1 MSVSERLHLRHLS
14 VLSASVLVGAVFW
27 SAFGQSEAGSD
38 TPSSRPATYQWDLPP
53 WAPDPIVPPD
63 NPMSREKVELGR
75 HLFYDKRLSADASMS
90 CATCHQQ
97 QKAFTD
103 GKARSE
109 GVDGTLGGRSAMS
122 LANAGYLPV
131 LTWMNPNLNSLEIQ
145 ALIPIFGEHP
155 VEMGMAG
162 REQLLF
168 ERLKAEPRYRKLFT
182 EAFPNESTRGDEA
195 LYSLSTVTKALAAFQ
210 RSLVSFGSAFDQY
223 RYEGKKEALSASA
236 KRGESLF
243 FGEKMECYHC
253 HGGLNFNDNVQHS
266 RMPFPELGFHNT
278 GLYDIDGKGSYP
290 KKNPGIIE
298 ITGLAGDT
306 GKFRTPTLRNVA
318 LTAPYMHDG
327 SIPTLAEVIRSHYAR
342 AGRASAKYGQPN
354 PLRSEFLQ
362 GFEVTDEEVAD
373 LVVFLESRTDMAFVA
388 NPRHGDP
395 WGERLGC
402 FDMLR

>member
-1 MSVSERLHLRHLS
+1 MRVSGLLHPRHLS
-14 VLSASVLVGAVFW
+14 VLSAYVLVGAVLW
-27 SAFGQSEAGSD
+27 SAFGQSEARSD
-38 TPSSRPATYQWDLPP
+38 TSSLRTEAYQWDLPQ
-53 WAPDPIVPPD
+53 WAPEPIVPPD

-75 HLFYDKRLSADASMS
+75 HLFYDKRLSSDASMS

-97 QKAFTD
+97 EKAFTD

-122 LANAGYLPV
+122 LVNAGYLPV

-145 ALIPIFGEHP
+145 SLIPIFGEHP

-162 REQLLF
+162 REELLF

-182 EAFPNESTRGDEA
+182 EAFPNESTRGDES

-223 RYEGKKEALSASA
+223 RYEGKTEALSASA

-253 HGGLNFNDNVQHS
+253 HGGLNFNDNIQHS

-278 GLYDIDGKGSYP
+278 GLYNIDGKGSYP

-298 ITGLAGDT
+298 ITGLASDT
-306 GKFRTPTLRNVA
+306 GKFRTPTLRNIA

-342 AGRASAKYGQPN
+342 AGRASMEYGQPN

-362 GFEVTDEEVAD
+362 GFEVTDQEVAD
-373 LVVFLESRTDMAFVA
+373 LVVFLESLTDTAFIA
-388 NPRHGDP
+388 NPRHGNP
-395 WGERLGC
+395 WGVVAQ
-402 FDMLR
+402 

>member
-1 MSVSERLHLRHLS
+1 MSVSGLLHLRHLS
-14 VLSASVLVGAVFW
+14 VLSACVLVGAVLW
-27 SAFGQSEAGSD
+27 SAFGQSEARSD
-38 TPSSRPATYQWDLPP
+38 TSSLRTEAYQWDLPK
-53 WAPDPIVPPD
+53 WAPEPIVPPD

-75 HLFYDKRLSADASMS
+75 HLFYDKRLSSDSSMS

-97 QKAFTD
+97 EKAFTD

-109 GVDGTLGGRSAMS
+109 GIDGTLGGRSAMS
-122 LANAGYLPV
+122 LVNAGYLPV

-168 ERLKAEPRYRKLFT
+168 ERLKAEPRYRKLFI
-182 EAFPNESTRGDEA
+182 EAFPNESAGGDEA

-223 RYEGKKEALSASA
+223 RYEGKKEALSVSA

-290 KKNPGIIE
+290 TKNPGIIE
-298 ITGLAGDT
+298 ITGLASDT
-306 GKFRTPTLRNVA
+306 GKFRTPTLRNIA

-342 AGRASAKYGQPN
+342 AGRASMEYGQPN

-362 GFEVTDEEVAD
+362 GFEVTDQEVAD
-373 LVVFLESRTDMAFVA
+373 LVVFLESLTDTAFVA

-395 WGERLGC
+395 WGVVAQ
-402 FDMLR
+402 

>member
-1 MSVSERLHLRHLS
+1 MSVSGLLHLRHLS
-14 VLSASVLVGAVFW
+14 VLSACVLVGAVLW
-27 SAFGQSEAGSD
+27 SAFGQSEARSD
-38 TPSSRPATYQWDLPP
+38 TSSLRTEAYQWDLPQ
-53 WAPDPIVPPD
+53 WAPEPIVPPD

-75 HLFYDKRLSADASMS
+75 HLFYDKRLSSDASMS

-97 QKAFTD
+97 EKAFTD
-103 GKARSE
+103 GMARSE
-109 GVDGTLGGRSAMS
+109 GIDGTLGGRSAMS

-168 ERLKAEPRYRKLFT
+168 ERLKAEPRYRKLFI
-182 EAFPNESTRGDEA
+182 EAFPNESTGGDEA

-223 RYEGKKEALSASA
+223 RYEGKTEALSVSA

-298 ITGLAGDT
+298 ITGLASDT
-306 GKFRTPTLRNVA
+306 GKFRTPTLRNIA

-342 AGRASAKYGQPN
+342 AGRASMEYGQPN

-362 GFEVTDEEVAD
+362 GFEVTDQEVAD
-373 LVVFLESRTDMAFVA
+373 LVVFLESLTDTAFIA

-395 WGERLGC
+395 WGVVAQ
-402 FDMLR
+402 

>member
-1 MSVSERLHLRHLS
+1 MSVSGLLHPRHLS
-14 VLSASVLVGAVFW
+14 ALSACVLVGAVLW
-27 SAFGQSEAGSD
+27 SAFGQSEARSEI
-38 TPSSRPATYQWDLPP
+38 SSLRTEAYQWNLPQWVP
-53 WAPDPIVPPD
+53 EPIVPPD

-75 HLFYDKRLSADASMS
+75 HLFYDKRLSSDASMS

-97 QKAFTD
+97 EKAFTD

-122 LANAGYLPV
+122 LVNAGYLPV

-145 ALIPIFGEHP
+145 SLIPIFGEHP

-162 REQLLF
+162 REELLF

-182 EAFPNESTRGDEA
+182 DAFPNESTRGDES

-223 RYEGKKEALSASA
+223 RYEGKTEALSASA

-253 HGGLNFNDNVQHS
+253 HGGLNFNDNIQHS

-278 GLYDIDGKGSYP
+278 GLYNIDGKGSYP

-306 GKFRTPTLRNVA
+306 GKFRTPTLRNIA

-342 AGRASAKYGQPN
+342 AGRASMEYGQPN

-362 GFEVTDEEVAD
+362 GFEVTDQEVAD
-373 LVVFLESRTDMAFVA
+373 LVVFLESLTDTAFIA

-395 WGERLGC
+395 WGVVAQ
-402 FDMLR
+402 

>member
-1 MSVSERLHLRHLS
+1 MSVSGLLHPRHLS
-14 VLSASVLVGAVFW
+14 ALSACVLVGAVLW
-27 SAFGQSEAGSD
+27 SAFGQSEARSEI
-38 TPSSRPATYQWDLPP
+38 SSLLTEAYQWDLPQ
-53 WAPDPIVPPD
+53 WAPEPIVPPD

-75 HLFYDKRLSADASMS
+75 HLFYDKRLSSDASMS

-97 QKAFTD
+97 EKAFTD

-122 LANAGYLPV
+122 LVNAGYLPV

-145 ALIPIFGEHP
+145 SLIPIFGEHP

-162 REQLLF
+162 REELLF

-182 EAFPNESTRGDEA
+182 DAFPNESTRGDES

-223 RYEGKKEALSASA
+223 RYEGKTEALSASA

-253 HGGLNFNDNVQHS
+253 HGGLNFNDNIQHS

-278 GLYDIDGKGSYP
+278 GLYNIDGKGSYP

-306 GKFRTPTLRNVA
+306 GKFRTPTLRNIA

-342 AGRASAKYGQPN
+342 AGRASMEFGQPN

-362 GFEVTDEEVAD
+362 GFEVTDQEVAD
-373 LVVFLESRTDMAFVA
+373 LVLFLESLTDTAFVA

-395 WGERLGC
+395 WGVVAQ
-402 FDMLR
+402 

>member
-1 MSVSERLHLRHLS
+1 MSMSERRYLPHVS
-14 VLSASVLVGAVFW
+14 VLSACVLVGAVFW
-27 SAFGQSEAGSD
+27 SAFGQSDTRSD
-38 TPSSRPATYQWDLPP
+38 SASSRSVAYQWDLPQ
-53 WAPDPIVPPD
+53 WAPEPIVPAD

-75 HLFYDKRLSADASMS
+75 HLFYDKRLSADSSMS
-90 CATCHQQ
+90 CATCHRQE
-97 QKAFTD
+97 KAFTD

-109 GVDGTLGGRSAMS
+109 GIDGTLGGRSAMS

-162 REQLLF
+162 REELLF

-182 EAFPNESTRGDEA
+182 EAFPNASTRGDEA

-223 RYEGKKEALSASA
+223 RYEGRTEALSASA

-298 ITGLAGDT
+298 ITGLAADA
-306 GKFRTPTLRNVA
+306 GKFRTPTLRNIA

-342 AGRASAKYGQPN
+342 AGRASMEYGQPN

-362 GFEVTDEEVAD
+362 GFEVTDQEVAD
-373 LVVFLESRTDMAFVA
+373 LVVFLESLTDTAFIA

-395 WGERLGC
+395 WGVSTQ
-402 FDMLR
+402 

>member
-1 MSVSERLHLRHLS
+1 MSVSGLLHTRHLS
-14 VLSASVLVGAVFW
+14 VLSACVLVGAVLW
-27 SAFGQSEAGSD
+27 SAFGQSEARSD
-38 TPSSRPATYQWDLPP
+38 TSSLRTEAYQWDLPQ
-53 WAPDPIVPPD
+53 WAPEPIVPPD

-75 HLFYDKRLSADASMS
+75 HLFYDKRLSADSSMS
-90 CATCHQQ
+90 CATCHRQD
-97 QKAFTD
+97 KAFTD

-109 GVDGTLGGRSAMS
+109 GIDGTLGGRSAMS
-122 LANAGYLPV
+122 LVNAGYLPV

-145 ALIPIFGEHP
+145 SLIPIFGEHP

-162 REQLLF
+162 REELLF

-182 EAFPNESTRGDEA
+182 EAFPDESTRGDEA

-223 RYEGKKEALSASA
+223 RYEGKTQALSASA

-253 HGGLNFNDNVQHS
+253 HGGLNFNDNIQHS

-298 ITGLAGDT
+298 ITGLASDT
-306 GKFRTPTLRNVA
+306 GKFRTPTLRNIA

-342 AGRASAKYGQPN
+342 AGRASMEYGQPN

-362 GFEVTDEEVAD
+362 GFEVTDQEVAD
-373 LVVFLESRTDMAFVA
+373 LVVFLESLTDTAFIA

-395 WGERLGC
+395 WGVVAQ
-402 FDMLR
+402 

>member
-1 MSVSERLHLRHLS
+1 MSVSGLLHLRHLS
-14 VLSASVLVGAVFW
+14 VLSACVLVGAVLW
-27 SAFGQSEAGSD
+27 SAFGQSEARSD
-38 TPSSRPATYQWDLPP
+38 TSSLRTEAYQWDLPK
-53 WAPDPIVPPD
+53 WAPEPIVPPD

-75 HLFYDKRLSADASMS
+75 HLFYDKRLSADSSMS
-90 CATCHQQ
+90 CATCHRQD
-97 QKAFTD
+97 KAFTD

-109 GVDGTLGGRSAMS
+109 GIDGTLGGRSAMS

-162 REQLLF
+162 REELLF
-168 ERLKAEPRYRKLFT
+168 ERLKAEPHYRKLFT
-182 EAFPNESTRGDEA
+182 EAFPNESTRGDES

-223 RYEGKKEALSASA
+223 RYEGKTEALSASA

-266 RMPFPELGFHNT
+266 RMPFPEIRFHNT

-306 GKFRTPTLRNVA
+306 GKFRTPTLRNIA

-342 AGRASAKYGQPN
+342 AGRSSMEYGQPN

-362 GFEVTDEEVAD
+362 GFEVTDQEVAD
-373 LVVFLESRTDMAFVA
+373 LIVFLESLTDTAFVA

-395 WGERLGC
+395 WGVTAQ
-402 FDMLR
+402 

>member
-1 MSVSERLHLRHLS
+1 MSVSGLLHTRHLS
-14 VLSASVLVGAVFW
+14 VLSACVLVGAVLW
-27 SAFGQSEAGSD
+27 SAFGQSEARSD
-38 TPSSRPATYQWDLPP
+38 TSSLRTEAYQWDLPQ
-53 WAPDPIVPPD
+53 WAPEPIVPPD

-75 HLFYDKRLSADASMS
+75 HLFYDKRLSADSSMS
-90 CATCHQQ
+90 CATCHRQD
-97 QKAFTD
+97 KAFTD

-109 GVDGTLGGRSAMS
+109 GIDGTLGGRSAMS
-122 LANAGYLPV
+122 LVNAGYLPV

-162 REQLLF
+162 REELLF

-182 EAFPNESTRGDEA
+182 EAFPDESTRGDEA

-223 RYEGKKEALSASA
+223 RYEGKTQALSASA

-253 HGGLNFNDNVQHS
+253 HGGLNFNDNIQHS

-298 ITGLAGDT
+298 ITGLASDT
-306 GKFRTPTLRNVA
+306 GKFRTPTLRNIA

-342 AGRASAKYGQPN
+342 AGRASMEYGQPN

-362 GFEVTDEEVAD
+362 GFEVTDQEVAD
-373 LVVFLESRTDMAFVA
+373 LVVFLESLTDTAFIA

-395 WGERLGC
+395 WGVVAQ
-402 FDMLR
+402 

>member
-1 MSVSERLHLRHLS
+1 MSVSGLLHTRHLS
-14 VLSASVLVGAVFW
+14 VLSACVLVGAVLW
-27 SAFGQSEAGSD
+27 SAFGQSEARSD
-38 TPSSRPATYQWDLPP
+38 TSSLRTEAYQWDLPQ
-53 WAPDPIVPPD
+53 WAPEPIVPPD

-75 HLFYDKRLSADASMS
+75 HLFYDKRLSADSSMS
-90 CATCHQQ
+90 CATCHRQD
-97 QKAFTD
+97 KAFTD

-109 GVDGTLGGRSAMS
+109 GIDGTLGGRSAMS
-122 LANAGYLPV
+122 LVNAGYLPV

-162 REQLLF
+162 REKLLF

-182 EAFPNESTRGDEA
+182 EAFPNESTRGDES

-223 RYEGKKEALSASA
+223 RYEGKTQALSASA

-253 HGGLNFNDNVQHS
+253 HGGLNFNDNIQHS

-298 ITGLAGDT
+298 ITGLASDT
-306 GKFRTPTLRNVA
+306 GKFRTPTLRNIA

-342 AGRASAKYGQPN
+342 AGRASMEYGQPN

-362 GFEVTDEEVAD
+362 GFEVTDQEVAD
-373 LVVFLESRTDMAFVA
+373 LVVFLESLTDTAFIA

-395 WGERLGC
+395 WGVVAQ
-402 FDMLR
+402 

>member
-1 MSVSERLHLRHLS
+1 MSVSGLLHLRHLS
-14 VLSASVLVGAVFW
+14 VLSACVLVGAVLW
-27 SAFGQSEAGSD
+27 SAFGQSEARSD
-38 TPSSRPATYQWDLPP
+38 TSSLRTEAYQWDLPK
-53 WAPDPIVPPD
+53 WAPEPIVPPD

-75 HLFYDKRLSADASMS
+75 HLFYDKRLSSDASMS

-97 QKAFTD
+97 EKAFTD

-109 GVDGTLGGRSAMS
+109 GIDGTLGGRSAMS
-122 LANAGYLPV
+122 LVNAGYLPV

-168 ERLKAEPRYRKLFT
+168 ERLKAEPRYQKLFI
-182 EAFPNESTRGDEA
+182 EAFPNESTGGDEA

-223 RYEGKKEALSASA
+223 RYEGKKEALSVSA

-298 ITGLAGDT
+298 ITGLASDT
-306 GKFRTPTLRNVA
+306 GKFRTPTLRNIA

-342 AGRASAKYGQPN
+342 AGRASMEYGQPN

-362 GFEVTDEEVAD
+362 GFEVTDQEVAD
-373 LVVFLESRTDMAFVA
+373 LVVFLESLTDTAFVA

-395 WGERLGC
+395 WGVVAQ
-402 FDMLR
+402 

>member
-38 TPSSRPATYQWDLPP
+38 IPSSRPATYQWDLPP
-53 WAPDPIVPPD
+53 WAPDPIVPLD

-145 ALIPIFGEHP
+145 ALITIFGEHP

-373 LVVFLESRTDMAFVA
+373 LVVFLESLTDVAFVA

-395 WGERLGC
+395 WGVIAR
-402 FDMLR
+402 

>member
-1 MSVSERLHLRHLS
+1 MSVSELLHSRQVGVLS
-14 VLSASVLVGAVFW
+14 VCICICLLIG
-27 SAFGQSEAGSD
+27 SAFAQSAPRSD
-38 TPSSRPATYQWDLPP
+38 SVSAHVETYHWGLPQWVPE
-53 WAPDPIVPPD
+53 PIVPVD
-63 NPMSREKVELGR
+63 NAMSRAKVELGR
-75 HLFYDKRLSADASMS
+75 HLFYDKRLSADQSMS
-90 CATCHQQ
+90 CATCHRQE
-97 QKAFTD
+97 KAFTD

-109 GVDGTLGGRSAMS
+109 GIDGTLGGRSAMS

-131 LTWMNPNLNSLEIQ
+131 LTWMNPNLDSLEIQ

-155 VEMGMAG
+155 IEMGMAG

-168 ERLKAEPRYRKLFT
+168 ERLKADSRYQKLFVQ
-182 EAFPNESTRGDEA
+182 AFPNESIKGDKA
-195 LYSLSTVTKALAAFQ
+195 LYSLSTLTKALAAFE

-223 RYEGKKEALSASA
+223 RYEGKKEALNASA

-278 GLYDIDGKGSYP
+278 GLYDLDGKGSYP

-298 ITGLAGDT
+298 VTGLEGDR
-306 GKFRTPTLRNVA
+306 GKFRTPTLRNIA

-327 SIPTLAEVIRSHYAR
+327 SIPTLVEVIRSHYAR
-342 AGRASAKYGQPN
+342 AGRASAEYGQPN

-362 GFEVTDEEVAD
+362 GFDVTDEEVAD
-373 LVVFLESRTDMAFVA
+373 LVAFLESLTDAAFIS
-388 NPRHGDP
+388 NPQHSDP
-395 WGERLGC
+395 WGVVAR
-402 FDMLR
+402 

>member
-1 MSVSERLHLRHLS
+1 MSVSERRHLRHLS
-14 VLSASVLVGAVFW
+14 VLSACVLVGAVFW

-75 HLFYDKRLSADASMS
+75 RLFYDKRLSADASMS

-253 HGGLNFNDNVQHS
+253 HGGLNFNDNVHHS

-373 LVVFLESRTDMAFVA
+373 LVVFLESLTDMAFVA

-395 WGERLGC
+395 WGAIAQ
-402 FDMLR
+402 

>member
-1 MSVSERLHLRHLS
+1 
-14 VLSASVLVGAVFW
+14 LVGAVLW
-27 SAFGQSEAGSD
+27 SAFGQSEARSEI
-38 TPSSRPATYQWDLPP
+38 SSLRTEAYQWDLPQ
-53 WAPDPIVPPD
+53 WAPEPIVPPD

-75 HLFYDKRLSADASMS
+75 HLFYDKRLSSDASMS

-97 QKAFTD
+97 EKAFTD

-122 LANAGYLPV
+122 LVNAGYLPV

-145 ALIPIFGEHP
+145 SLIPIFGEHP

-162 REQLLF
+162 REELLF

-182 EAFPNESTRGDEA
+182 DAFPNESTRGDES

-223 RYEGKKEALSASA
+223 RYEGKTEALSASA

-253 HGGLNFNDNVQHS
+253 HGGLNFNDNIQHS

-278 GLYDIDGKGSYP
+278 GLYNIDGKGSYP

-306 GKFRTPTLRNVA
+306 GKFRTPTLRNIA

-342 AGRASAKYGQPN
+342 AGRASMEYGQPN

-362 GFEVTDEEVAD
+362 GFEVTDQEVAD
-373 LVVFLESRTDMAFVA
+373 LVVFLESLTDTAFIA

-395 WGERLGC
+395 WGVVAQ
-402 FDMLR
+402 

>member
-1 MSVSERLHLRHLS
+1 MSVSGLLRLRYLS
-14 VLSASVLVGAVFW
+14 VLNACMLMGGILWSASGH
-27 SAFGQSEAGSD
+27 SETRPD
-38 TPSSRPATYQWDLPP
+38 TSSSSVAAYQWDLPQWVP
-53 WAPDPIVPPD
+53 EPIVPPD

-75 HLFYDKRLSADASMS
+75 HLFYDKRLSADSSMS
-90 CATCHQQ
+90 CATCHRQE
-97 QKAFTD
+97 KAFTD

-109 GVDGTLGGRSAMS
+109 GIDGTLGGRSAMS

-162 REQLLF
+162 REGLLF
-168 ERLKAEPRYRKLFT
+168 ERLKAEPRYRKLFS
-182 EAFPNESTRGDEA
+182 EAFPDESTRGDEA

-306 GKFRTPTLRNVA
+306 GKFRTPTLRNIA

-342 AGRASAKYGQPN
+342 AGRASMEYGQPN

-362 GFEVTDEEVAD
+362 GFEVTDDEVAD
-373 LVVFLESRTDMAFVA
+373 LVVFLESLTDTTFIA
-388 NPRHGDP
+388 NPRHSNP
-395 WGERLGC
+395 WGDTKE
-402 FDMLR
+402 

>member
-1 MSVSERLHLRHLS
+1 MSVSGLLHTRHLS
-14 VLSASVLVGAVFW
+14 VLSACVLVGAVLW
-27 SAFGQSEAGSD
+27 SAFGQSEARSD
-38 TPSSRPATYQWDLPP
+38 TSSLRTEAYQWDLPQ
-53 WAPDPIVPPD
+53 WAPEPIVPPD

-75 HLFYDKRLSADASMS
+75 HLFYDKRLSADSSMS
-90 CATCHQQ
+90 CATCHRQD
-97 QKAFTD
+97 KAFTD

-109 GVDGTLGGRSAMS
+109 GIDGTLGGRSAMS
-122 LANAGYLPV
+122 LVNAGYLPV

-162 REQLLF
+162 REELLF

-182 EAFPNESTRGDEA
+182 EAFPDESTRGDEA

-223 RYEGKKEALSASA
+223 RYEGKTQALSASA

-253 HGGLNFNDNVQHS
+253 HGGLNFNDNIQHS

-298 ITGLAGDT
+298 ITGLASDT
-306 GKFRTPTLRNVA
+306 GKFRTPTLRNIA

-327 SIPTLAEVIRSHYAR
+327 SIPTLAQVIRSHYAR
-342 AGRASAKYGQPN
+342 AGRASMEYGQPN

-362 GFEVTDEEVAD
+362 GFEVTDQEVAD
-373 LVVFLESRTDMAFVA
+373 LVVFLESLTDTAFIA

-395 WGERLGC
+395 WGVVAQ
-402 FDMLR
+402 

>member
-1 MSVSERLHLRHLS
+1 
-14 VLSASVLVGAVFW
+14 
-27 SAFGQSEAGSD
+27 
-38 TPSSRPATYQWDLPP
+38 
-53 WAPDPIVPPD
+53 
-63 NPMSREKVELGR
+63 MSREKVELGR
-75 HLFYDKRLSADASMS
+75 HLFYDKRLSSDASMS

-97 QKAFTD
+97 EKAFTD

-109 GVDGTLGGRSAMS
+109 GIDGTLGGRSAMS

-168 ERLKAEPRYRKLFT
+168 ERLKAEPRYRKLFI
-182 EAFPNESTRGDEA
+182 EAFPNESTGGDEA

-223 RYEGKKEALSASA
+223 RYEGKKEALSVSA

-298 ITGLAGDT
+298 ITGLASDT
-306 GKFRTPTLRNVA
+306 GKFRTPTLRNIA

-327 SIPTLAEVIRSHYAR
+327 SVPTLAEVIRSHYAR
-342 AGRASAKYGQPN
+342 AGRASMEYGQPN

-362 GFEVTDEEVAD
+362 GFEVTDQEVAD
-373 LVVFLESRTDMAFVA
+373 LVVFLESLTDMAFIA

-395 WGERLGC
+395 WGVVAQ
-402 FDMLR
+402 

>member
-1 MSVSERLHLRHLS
+1 
-14 VLSASVLVGAVFW
+14 
-27 SAFGQSEAGSD
+27 
-38 TPSSRPATYQWDLPP
+38 
-53 WAPDPIVPPD
+53 
-63 NPMSREKVELGR
+63 
-75 HLFYDKRLSADASMS
+75 
-90 CATCHQQ
+90 
-97 QKAFTD
+97 
-103 GKARSE
+103 
-109 GVDGTLGGRSAMS
+109 
-122 LANAGYLPV
+122 
-131 LTWMNPNLNSLEIQ
+131 
-145 ALIPIFGEHP
+145 
-155 VEMGMAG
+155 MGMGG

-290 KKNPGIIE
+290 KKNPGIID
-298 ITGLAGDT
+298 ITGLAGDI

-373 LVVFLESRTDMAFVA
+373 LVVFLESLTDMTFVA

-395 WGERLGC
+395 WGVIAQ
-402 FDMLR
+402 

>member
-1 MSVSERLHLRHLS
+1 MSVSGLFHPRHLS
-14 VLSASVLVGAVFW
+14 VLSACVLVGAVLW
-27 SAFGQSEAGSD
+27 SAFGQSEARSD
-38 TPSSRPATYQWDLPP
+38 TASLRTEAYQWDLPQ
-53 WAPDPIVPPD
+53 WAPEPIVPSD

-75 HLFYDKRLSADASMS
+75 HLFYDKRLSSDASMS

-97 QKAFTD
+97 EKAFTD

-122 LANAGYLPV
+122 LVNAGYLPV

-145 ALIPIFGEHP
+145 SLIPIFGEHP

-162 REQLLF
+162 REELLF

-182 EAFPNESTRGDEA
+182 EAFPNESTRGDES

-223 RYEGKKEALSASA
+223 RYEGKTEALSASA

-253 HGGLNFNDNVQHS
+253 HGGLNFNDNIQHS

-298 ITGLAGDT
+298 ITGLASDT
-306 GKFRTPTLRNVA
+306 GKFRTPTLRNIA

-342 AGRASAKYGQPN
+342 AGRASMEYGQPN

-362 GFEVTDEEVAD
+362 GFEVTDQEVAD
-373 LVVFLESRTDMAFVA
+373 LVVFLESLTDTAFIA

-395 WGERLGC
+395 WGVVAQ
-402 FDMLR
+402 

>member
-14 VLSASVLVGAVFW
+14 VLSACVLVGAVLW

-53 WAPDPIVPPD
+53 WAPDPIVPLD

-373 LVVFLESRTDMAFVA
+373 LVVFLESLTDVAFVA

-395 WGERLGC
+395 WGVIAR
-402 FDMLR
+402 

>member
-1 MSVSERLHLRHLS
+1 MLSTSGLLHLRHLS
-14 VLSASVLVGAVFW
+14 VLSACVLVGTVLW
-27 SAFGQSEAGSD
+27 SVFGQSEARSD
-38 TPSSRPATYQWDLPP
+38 ASSSRTEGYKWDLPQ
-53 WAPDPIVPPD
+53 WAPEPIVPPD
-63 NPMSREKVELGR
+63 NPMSHEKVELGR
-75 HLFYDKRLSADASMS
+75 HLFYDKRLSSDASMS

-97 QKAFTD
+97 EKAFTD

-109 GVDGTLGGRSAMS
+109 GIDGTLGGRSAMS

-168 ERLKAEPRYRKLFT
+168 ERLKAEPRYRKLFA
-182 EAFPNESTRGDEA
+182 EAFPNESTSGDEA

-210 RSLVSFGSAFDQY
+210 RSLVSFRSTFDQY
-223 RYEGKKEALSASA
+223 RYEGKQEALSASA

-298 ITGLAGDT
+298 ITGLASDT
-306 GKFRTPTLRNVA
+306 GKFRTPTLRNIA

-342 AGRASAKYGQPN
+342 AGRASMELGQPN

-362 GFEVTDEEVAD
+362 GFEVTDQEVAD
-373 LVVFLESRTDMAFVA
+373 LVLFLESLTDTAFVA

-395 WGERLGC
+395 WGVVAQ
-402 FDMLR
+402 

>member
-1 MSVSERLHLRHLS
+1 MSVSGLLHPRHLS
-14 VLSASVLVGAVFW
+14 ALSACVLVGAVLW
-27 SAFGQSEAGSD
+27 SAFGQSEARSEI
-38 TPSSRPATYQWDLPP
+38 SSLLTEAYQWDLPQ
-53 WAPDPIVPPD
+53 WAPEPIVPPD

-75 HLFYDKRLSADASMS
+75 HLFYDKRLSSDASMS

-97 QKAFTD
+97 EKAFTD

-122 LANAGYLPV
+122 LVNAGYLPV
-131 LTWMNPNLNSLEIQ
+131 LTWMNPNLNGLEIQ
-145 ALIPIFGEHP
+145 SLIPIFGEHP

-162 REQLLF
+162 REELLF

-182 EAFPNESTRGDEA
+182 DAFPNESTRGDES

-223 RYEGKKEALSASA
+223 RYEGKTEALSASA

-253 HGGLNFNDNVQHS
+253 HGGLNFNDNIQHS

-278 GLYDIDGKGSYP
+278 GLYNIDGKGSYP

-306 GKFRTPTLRNVA
+306 GKFRTPTLRNIA

-342 AGRASAKYGQPN
+342 AGRASMEYGQPN

-362 GFEVTDEEVAD
+362 GFEVTDQEVAD
-373 LVVFLESRTDMAFVA
+373 LVVFLESLTDTAFIA

-395 WGERLGC
+395 WGVVAQ
-402 FDMLR
+402 

>member
-1 MSVSERLHLRHLS
+1 MSVSGLLHLRHLS
-14 VLSASVLVGAVFW
+14 VLSACVLVGAVLW
-27 SAFGQSEAGSD
+27 SAFGQSEARSD
-38 TPSSRPATYQWDLPP
+38 TSSLRTEAYQWDLPK
-53 WAPDPIVPPD
+53 WAPEPIVPPD

-75 HLFYDKRLSADASMS
+75 HLFYDKRLSSDASMS

-97 QKAFTD
+97 EKAFTD

-109 GVDGTLGGRSAMS
+109 GIDGTLGGRSAMS

-168 ERLKAEPRYRKLFT
+168 ERLKAEPRYRKLFI
-182 EAFPNESTRGDEA
+182 EAFPNESTGGDEA

-223 RYEGKKEALSASA
+223 RYEGKKEALSVSA

-298 ITGLAGDT
+298 ITGLASDT
-306 GKFRTPTLRNVA
+306 GKFRTPTLRNIA

-327 SIPTLAEVIRSHYAR
+327 SVPTLAEVIRSHYAR
-342 AGRASAKYGQPN
+342 AGRASMEYGQPN

-362 GFEVTDEEVAD
+362 GFEVTDQEVAD
-373 LVVFLESRTDMAFVA
+373 LVVFLESLTDMAFIA

-395 WGERLGC
+395 WGVVAQ
-402 FDMLR
+402 

>member
-27 SAFGQSEAGSD
+27 LAFGQSEAGSD
-38 TPSSRPATYQWDLPP
+38 IPSSRPATYQWDLPP
-53 WAPDPIVPPD
+53 WAPDPIVPLD

-373 LVVFLESRTDMAFVA
+373 LVVFLESLTDVAFVA

-395 WGERLGC
+395 WGVIAR
-402 FDMLR
+402 

>member
-14 VLSASVLVGAVFW
+14 VLSACVLVGAVLW

-373 LVVFLESRTDMAFVA
+373 LVVFLESLTDMAFVA

-395 WGERLGC
+395 WGVIAR
-402 FDMLR
+402 

>member
-1 MSVSERLHLRHLS
+1 MSVSGLLHPRHLS
-14 VLSASVLVGAVFW
+14 ALSACVLVGAVLW
-27 SAFGQSEAGSD
+27 SAFGQSEARSEF
-38 TPSSRPATYQWDLPP
+38 SSLRTEAYQWDLPQ
-53 WAPDPIVPPD
+53 WAPEPIVPPD

-75 HLFYDKRLSADASMS
+75 HLFYDKRLSSDASMS

-97 QKAFTD
+97 EKAFTD

-122 LANAGYLPV
+122 LVNAGYLPV

-145 ALIPIFGEHP
+145 SLIPIFGEHP

-162 REQLLF
+162 REELLF

-182 EAFPNESTRGDEA
+182 DAFPNESTRGDES

-223 RYEGKKEALSASA
+223 RYEGKTEALSASA

-253 HGGLNFNDNVQHS
+253 HGGLNFNDNIQHS

-278 GLYDIDGKGSYP
+278 GLYNIDGKGSYP

-306 GKFRTPTLRNVA
+306 GKFRTPTLRNIA

-342 AGRASAKYGQPN
+342 AGRASMEYGQPN

-362 GFEVTDEEVAD
+362 GFEVTDQEVAD
-373 LVVFLESRTDMAFVA
+373 LVVFLESLTDTAFIA

-395 WGERLGC
+395 WGVVAQ
-402 FDMLR
+402 

>member
-1 MSVSERLHLRHLS
+1 MSVSGLLHLRHLS
-14 VLSASVLVGAVFW
+14 VLSACVLVGAVLW
-27 SAFGQSEAGSD
+27 SAFGQSEARSD
-38 TPSSRPATYQWDLPP
+38 TSSLRTEAYQWDLPK
-53 WAPDPIVPPD
+53 WAPEPIVPPD

-75 HLFYDKRLSADASMS
+75 HLFYDKRLSSDSSMS

-97 QKAFTD
+97 EKAFTD

-109 GVDGTLGGRSAMS
+109 GIDGTLGGRSAMS
-122 LANAGYLPV
+122 LVNAGYLPV

-168 ERLKAEPRYRKLFT
+168 ERLKAEPRYRKLFI
-182 EAFPNESTRGDEA
+182 EAFPNESTGGDEA

-223 RYEGKKEALSASA
+223 RYEGKTEALSVSA

-298 ITGLAGDT
+298 ITGLASDT
-306 GKFRTPTLRNVA
+306 GKFRTPTLRNIA

-342 AGRASAKYGQPN
+342 AGRASMEYGQPN
-354 PLRSEFLQ
+354 ALRSEFLQ
-362 GFEVTDEEVAD
+362 GFEVTDQEVAD
-373 LVVFLESRTDMAFVA
+373 LVVFLESLTDMAFIA

-395 WGERLGC
+395 WGVVAQ
-402 FDMLR
+402 

>member
-1 MSVSERLHLRHLS
+1 MSVSGLLHPRHLS
-14 VLSASVLVGAVFW
+14 VLSACVLVGAVLW
-27 SAFGQSEAGSD
+27 SAFGQSEARSD
-38 TPSSRPATYQWDLPP
+38 TSSLRTEAYQWDLPQ
-53 WAPDPIVPPD
+53 WAPEPIVPPD

-75 HLFYDKRLSADASMS
+75 HLFYDKRLSSDASMS

-97 QKAFTD
+97 EKAFTD

-122 LANAGYLPV
+122 LVNAGYLPV

-145 ALIPIFGEHP
+145 SLIPIFGEHP

-162 REQLLF
+162 REELLF

-182 EAFPNESTRGDEA
+182 EAFPNESTRGDES

-223 RYEGKKEALSASA
+223 RYEGKTEALSASA

-253 HGGLNFNDNVQHS
+253 HGGLNFNDNIQHS

-306 GKFRTPTLRNVA
+306 GKFRTPTLRNIA

-342 AGRASAKYGQPN
+342 AGRASMEYGQPN

-362 GFEVTDEEVAD
+362 GFEVTDQEVAD
-373 LVVFLESRTDMAFVA
+373 LVVFLESLTDTAFIA

-395 WGERLGC
+395 WGVVAQ
-402 FDMLR
+402 

>member
-1 MSVSERLHLRHLS
+1 MSVSGLLHLRHLS
-14 VLSASVLVGAVFW
+14 VLSACALVGAVLW
-27 SAFGQSEAGSD
+27 SAFGQSEARSD
-38 TPSSRPATYQWDLPP
+38 TSSLRTEAYQWDLPK
-53 WAPDPIVPPD
+53 WAPEPIVPPD

-75 HLFYDKRLSADASMS
+75 HLFYDKRLSSDASMS

-97 QKAFTD
+97 EKAFTD

-109 GVDGTLGGRSAMS
+109 GIDGTLGGRSAMS
-122 LANAGYLPV
+122 LVNAGYLPV

-168 ERLKAEPRYRKLFT
+168 ERLKAEPRYQKLFI
-182 EAFPNESTRGDEA
+182 EAFPNESTGGDEA

-223 RYEGKKEALSASA
+223 RYEGKKEALSVSA

-298 ITGLAGDT
+298 ITGLASDT
-306 GKFRTPTLRNVA
+306 GKFRTPTLRNIA

-342 AGRASAKYGQPN
+342 AGRASMEYGQPN

-362 GFEVTDEEVAD
+362 GFEVTDQEVAD
-373 LVVFLESRTDMAFVA
+373 LVVFLESLTDTAFVA

-395 WGERLGC
+395 WGVVAQ
-402 FDMLR
+402 

>member
-14 VLSASVLVGAVFW
+14 VLSACVLVGAVFW

-53 WAPDPIVPPD
+53 WAPDPIVPLD

-195 LYSLSTVTKALAAFQ
+195 LYSLSTVTKALAAFK

-373 LVVFLESRTDMAFVA
+373 LVVFLESLTDMAFVA

-395 WGERLGC
+395 WGVIAR
-402 FDMLR
+402 

>member
-1 MSVSERLHLRHLS
+1 MSVSGLLHTRHLS
-14 VLSASVLVGAVFW
+14 VLSACVLVGAVLW
-27 SAFGQSEAGSD
+27 SAFGQSEARSD
-38 TPSSRPATYQWDLPP
+38 TSSLRTEAYQWDLPQ
-53 WAPDPIVPPD
+53 WAPEPIVPPD

-75 HLFYDKRLSADASMS
+75 HLFYDKRLSADSSMS
-90 CATCHQQ
+90 CATCHRQD
-97 QKAFTD
+97 KAFTD

-109 GVDGTLGGRSAMS
+109 GIDGTLGGRSAMS
-122 LANAGYLPV
+122 LVNAGYLPV

-162 REQLLF
+162 REKLLF

-182 EAFPNESTRGDEA
+182 EAFPDESTRGDEA

-223 RYEGKKEALSASA
+223 RYEGKTQALSASA

-253 HGGLNFNDNVQHS
+253 HGGLNFNDNIQHS

-298 ITGLAGDT
+298 ITGLASDT
-306 GKFRTPTLRNVA
+306 GKFRTPTLRNIA

-342 AGRASAKYGQPN
+342 AGRASMEYGQPN

-362 GFEVTDEEVAD
+362 GFEVTDQEVAD
-373 LVVFLESRTDMAFVA
+373 LVVFLESLTDTAFIA

-395 WGERLGC
+395 WGVVAQ
-402 FDMLR
+402 

>member
-1 MSVSERLHLRHLS
+1 MSVSGLLHLRHLS
-14 VLSASVLVGAVFW
+14 VLSACVLMGAVLW
-27 SAFGQSEAGSD
+27 SAFGQSEARSD
-38 TPSSRPATYQWDLPP
+38 TSSLRTEAYQWDLPK
-53 WAPDPIVPPD
+53 WAPEPIVPPD

-75 HLFYDKRLSADASMS
+75 HLFYDKRLSSDASMS

-97 QKAFTD
+97 EKAFTD

-109 GVDGTLGGRSAMS
+109 GIDGTLGGRSAMS
-122 LANAGYLPV
+122 LVNAGYLPV

-168 ERLKAEPRYRKLFT
+168 ERLKAEPRYQKLFI
-182 EAFPNESTRGDEA
+182 EAFPNESTGGDEA

-223 RYEGKKEALSASA
+223 RYEGKKEALSVSA

-298 ITGLAGDT
+298 ITGLASDT
-306 GKFRTPTLRNVA
+306 GKFRTPTLRNIA

-342 AGRASAKYGQPN
+342 AGRASMEYGQPN

-362 GFEVTDEEVAD
+362 GFEVTDQEVAD
-373 LVVFLESRTDMAFVA
+373 LVVFLESLTDTAFVA

-395 WGERLGC
+395 WGVVAQ
-402 FDMLR
+402 